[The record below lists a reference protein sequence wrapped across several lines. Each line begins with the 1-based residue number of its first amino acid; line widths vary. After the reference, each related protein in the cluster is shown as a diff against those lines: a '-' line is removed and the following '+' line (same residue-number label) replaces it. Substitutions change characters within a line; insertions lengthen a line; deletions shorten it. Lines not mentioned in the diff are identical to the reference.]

1 MVSNMNTTN
10 RFVPPAK
17 RRRTRYKD
25 VGPLFWSGA
34 MVVIGLIA
42 GVLYCLLTNRV
53 PV

>member
-1 MVSNMNTTN
+1 MVSNMNTN
-10 RFVPPAK
+10 RFEALPK
-17 RRRTRYKD
+17 RRRTRTMD